1 MLPFDAG
8 AGGLPVTMAWLLYAA
23 GVTATGLAALIGEAV
38 EFAGAE
44 ARSARRLH
52 AA

>member
-1 MLPFDAG
+1 MLPFGVLTA
-8 AGGLPVTMAWLLYAA
+8 TMAWLLYAA
-23 GVTATGLAALIGEAV
+23 GVTATGIAALIGEAV
-38 EFAGAE
+38 EFAGAV